1 VSSLQLLEFD
11 RICRGIAGYASCA
24 TSADLLTQL
33 TPEIDADRLEHRKNL
48 VREVLTRIHDGAPPP
63 REEIPYLEDSF
74 SAVAREGAVLEQEEL
89 VGLRRFFAFADSV
102 LAYCRSGTTPTLE
115 TFVGE
120 HRLPPDLATRLRRTI
135 TPEGEIAEDA
145 IPELARL
152 KREIARVNRALLTR
166 AEELIR
172 AGREMY
178 HGEQPTIRDGRTV
191 LPLAANFKGRI
202 DGIIHEASGSG
213 ETLFVE
219 PRELV
224 DLNNDLTQAHH
235 AIHREIRRVLR
246 ELSVAIR
253 TELPVI
259 TRVYEI
265 VVTIDT
271 LFARALWGRGHDG
284 VIIST
289 GTTVDLR
296 DARHPLLGA
305 ACVPLSI
312 RLEPEVRIVV
322 ISGPNTGGKTV
333 LIKTVGL
340 LSLLHQCAVPIPA
353 EPDSSLPIFDRWG
366 VDIGDDQSLD
376 ENLSTFSS
384 HMRRIATIL
393 GEATSGSLVLL
404 DELGSGTDPDEGA
417 ALSMAII
424 DELIA
429 RGSTVLVSTHLTM
442 LKHYGYTR
450 RGARNVSMAFDGTTH
465 RPTYRVVPGR
475 PGASH
480 AIETAA
486 DQGVLPAVIA
496 AAERYASDTENSV
509 TEIINRLLEQE
520 REVQTRLDDVTAR
533 ETQIDTRLREM
544 NAREQAIDTREGELR
559 REGVRALEEI
569 LREARSTIEGEVRR
583 LRERGAAID
592 RDDIRTAHDRI
603 GEIEAVRDRERQ
615 RADRLVNREETEPGG
630 AGEGASSISG
640 DTTTPL
646 TEGATVRHART
657 GKEGTV
663 RSVRGRRIEVQFGA
677 LRMTVPR
684 SEVILEGSSSASDA
698 SGSRRTRGGTSRR
711 ADIAVSAARTAVF
724 ELDIRGKRYHE
735 AIEEVERQVDDAILQ
750 GLHSFSVIHGT
761 GTGALQKGVHDYLA
775 SRSEV
780 ASYRFAR
787 PEDGGFGK
795 TMVELSTG
803 NE

>member
-1 VSSLQLLEFD
+1 MTSFQLLEFD
-11 RICRGIAGYASCA
+11 RICREIAGYASCETA
-24 TSADLLTQL
+24 ANLLSQL
-33 TPEIDADRLEHRKNL
+33 TPEGDPESLKQRKEL

-63 REEIPYLEDSF
+63 REEIPDLEPAF
-74 SAVAREGAVLEQEEL
+74 AAVAREGAVLEREDL
-89 VGLRRFFAFADSV
+89 IGFRRFFSFSEDV
-102 LAYCRSGTTPTLE
+102 LTFCRSGTTPHLAE
-115 TFVGE
+115 FVGNHE
-120 HRLPPDLATRLRRTI
+120 LSPELATRLRRTI
-135 TPEGEIAEDA
+135 TPDGEIAEDA

-152 KREIARVNRALLTR
+152 KGEIARVNRTLLTR

-172 AGREMY
+172 SGREMY

-202 DGIIHEASGSG
+202 DGIIHESSGSG

-246 ELSVAIR
+246 ELSSAIR
-253 TELPVI
+253 REVPTI
-259 TRVYEI
+259 RGVYDL
-265 VVTIDT
+265 VVTIDSI
-271 LFARALWGRGHDG
+271 FARALWGRRYDG
-284 VIIST
+284 TIIST
-289 GTTVDLR
+289 GETIDLR
-296 DARHPLLGA
+296 NARHPLLGA

-312 RLEPEVRIVV
+312 RLDREVRIVV

-353 EPDSSLPIFDRWG
+353 APDSTLPVFDRWG

-393 GEATSGSLVLL
+393 GEATQDTLVLL

-450 RGARNVSMAFDGTTH
+450 TGARNVSMAFDGTTH

-486 DQGVLPAVIA
+486 DQGVLPKVISS
-496 AAERYASDTENSV
+496 AERYASDRENSV

-520 REVQTRLDDVTAR
+520 RALQARLDEVILRESALGERLNEIESR
-533 ETQIDTRLREM
+533 ETAVNR
-544 NAREQAIDTREGELR
+544 REGELR
-559 REGVRALEEI
+559 REGVRALDEI
-569 LREARSTIEGEVRR
+569 LREARSAIEGEVRR
-583 LRERGAAID
+583 LRERGVTVD
-592 RDDIRTAHDRI
+592 RDDIRAAHDQI
-603 GEIEAVRDRERQ
+603 GRIEAK
-615 RADRLVNREETEPGG
+615 REEERLRAEELSRQG
-630 AGEGASSISG
+630 ARDTPETGNGTSPLSG
-640 DTTTPL
+640 DTSSPL
-646 TEGATVRHART
+646 TEGATVRHVRT

-663 RSVRGRRIEVQFGA
+663 KSVRGNRVEVQFGA

-684 SEVILEGSSSASDA
+684 REVIPERGSSAPPGSDGRGRR
-698 SGSRRTRGGTSRR
+698 SGRSRN
-711 ADIAVSAARTAVF
+711 ADISVSAGRTAVF
-724 ELDIRGKRYHE
+724 ELDIRGKRVHE
-735 AIEEVERQVDDAILQ
+735 AIDEVERQVDDAILR

-775 SRSEV
+775 TRREV
-780 ASYRFAR
+780 VSYRFAR